1 MDELKPIAFKAD
13 KTTAKLL
20 HKLAVNGHAG
30 NQSAVIRSLI
40 HAEAQRRGLL
50 TQSSTEAQRFQAA

>member
-1 MDELKPIAFKAD
+1 MDEQLKPIAFKAD
-13 KTTAKLL
+13 KDTAKLL

-50 TQSSTEAQRFQAA
+50 PNNQAQRAA